1 VRDTGVDLVVLGA
14 GPAGLGAALAAA
26 RAGARVAVVE
36 GADRVGGLCVTR
48 RVGDLRWDLGG
59 HIPFVNDVARLEW
72 LRGLLGDDLAWVP
85 RPVGSWRDGRVRPGR
100 YLDQRP
106 GGAPLGGPVTV
117 RPDPPPAGDSAAQV
131 LTRMFG
137 RPFVDAELRRY
148 LEKVDGVPLEAIPG
162 TRPLALMRNQAAPDG
177 FWFPALGIGQ
187 LMEAM
192 ADAVTRAGGT
202 VHLGTRATAIRT
214 EAGAFAGLD
223 AEGPAGPVRLGA
235 PRLVVATAAGMAARL
250 LRPAGPE
257 PPPVR
262 MRAVALVALE
272 VPGGPVT
279 DQAWVQ
285 VDDPR
290 VPAGRIFEMGNWS
303 PAMTPGGRAVIGLE
317 CYCRATPDDPVW
329 GLDDDALAARCA
341 AALADPLGWVADPA
355 AVRPLEVV
363 RLPRAYPSPELAQM
377 AAVGAGAAALRTVRG
392 VHLAPGAAV
401 IEAVDCGEAA
411 ARAALGG

>member
-1 VRDTGVDLVVLGA
+1 
-14 GPAGLGAALAAA
+14 
-26 RAGARVAVVE
+26 
-36 GADRVGGLCVTR
+36 
-48 RVGDLRWDLGG
+48 
-59 HIPFVNDVARLEW
+59 
-72 LRGLLGDDLAWVP
+72 
-85 RPVGSWRDGRVRPGR
+85 
-100 YLDQRP
+100 
-106 GGAPLGGPVTV
+106 
-117 RPDPPPAGDSAAQV
+117 
-131 LTRMFG
+131 
-137 RPFVDAELRRY
+137 
-148 LEKVDGVPLEAIPG
+148 
-162 TRPLALMRNQAAPDG
+162 
-177 FWFPALGIGQ
+177 
-187 LMEAM
+187 
-192 ADAVTRAGGT
+192 
-202 VHLGTRATAIRT
+202 
-214 EAGAFAGLD
+214 
-223 AEGPAGPVRLGA
+223 
-235 PRLVVATAAGMAARL
+235 MAARL

-262 MRAVALVALE
+262 MRAVVLVALE

-377 AAVGAGAAALRTVRG
+377 AAVGAGAAALRAVRG